1 MKQCIQCDREYRDSE
16 NFCEIGRRELCFL
29 WRQFQMEV
37 KHCCADCGEVIA
49 VHEHSLSDI
58 ECWRADMPAT
68 VERRWL
74 EEL

>member
-1 MKQCIQCDREYRDSE
+1 
-16 NFCEIGRRELCFL
+16 
-29 WRQFQMEV
+29 MEV

-58 ECWRADMPAT
+58 ECWRADLPAT